1 MYTDKG
7 EADNPQTAERVFK
20 MTIERMKD
28 IAKDRME
35 LQISFFSRNV
45 ISFDE
50 LFATL
55 LSFKCVE
62 LFTDAEY
69 LDYVSRI
76 RQIHQIRQTENER
89 ISQNDF

>member
-1 MYTDKG
+1 MIID
-7 EADNPQTAERVFK
+7 
-20 MTIERMKD
+20 RMKD

-76 RQIHQIRQTENER
+76 RQIHQFLKKQVL
-89 ISQNDF
+89 

>member
-1 MYTDKG
+1 
-7 EADNPQTAERVFK
+7 

-76 RQIHQIRQTENER
+76 RQIHQFLKKQVL
-89 ISQNDF
+89 